1 MPTLTPSAFR
11 RLTLAVVALVAV
23 IIVTGAAVRLTGSGL
38 GCPNWPTCDGH
49 HIVDPAASH
58 KGIESINR
66 AITGLVSVVVILS
79 VLGSLRRVPRRRDL
93 VWLSLGL
100 VAGVVAQIVLG
111 GLVVIFHLYPPLV
124 MGHLVLS
131 MLLLADAVVLHHRA
145 RLPDDEPVGPAVAG
159 DVATLTKLLVGW
171 AALVIV
177 LGTVVTGAGP
187 HAGSNKD
194 RLVERLPIAVHDAAR
209 FHGTAVVL
217 FLVFVLLTIWR
228 LRAEGA
234 PRSVLGRAELLLV
247 ALVTQAAVGYTQ
259 YFTGVPVV
267 LVGVHVAGA
276 DAVWA
281 AVLWLALGTNQTVVP
296 VASTQARA
304 TGEVAVAG

>member
-1 MPTLTPSAFR
+1 MPRLSPRTFQ
-11 RLTLAVVALVAV
+11 RLTLAVVGLVAV

-38 GCPNWPTCDGH
+38 GCPNWPTCDGGQ
-49 HIVDPAASH
+49 IVAPSASH

-66 AITGLVSVVVILS
+66 TITGLVSAAVIFA
-79 VLGSLRRVPRRRDL
+79 VLGSLRRAPRRRDL
-93 VWLSLGL
+93 TWLSAGL
-100 VAGVVAQIVLG
+100 VVGVVAQIVLG
-111 GLVVIFHLYPPLV
+111 GLVVLFHLFPPLV

-145 RLPDDEPVGPAVAG
+145 RVPDDAERRLVVS
-159 DVATLTKLLVGW
+159 VETTWLTRFLVGW

-194 RLVERLPIAVHDAAR
+194 QLVERLPIAVHDAAR

-217 FLVFVLLTIWR
+217 LVVFVLVTTWR
-228 LRAEGA
+228 LRADGA
-234 PRSVLGRAELLLV
+234 PAALLHRAELLLV
-247 ALVTQAAVGYTQ
+247 ALVTQAAVGYVQ

-267 LVGVHVAGA
+267 LVGIHVAGA
-276 DAVWA
+276 ALVWGS
-281 AVLWLALGTNQTVVP
+281 VLWLALGVREP
-296 VASTQARA
+296 VAPRSSISLHPGEAA
-304 TGEVAVAG
+304 FTG